1 MTPATRPSI
10 RPETPAD
17 FAEIHA
23 LVKTAF
29 ETAKVS
35 NGDEQNFVDR
45 LRAGPTYS
53 AELALVAV
61 EDGEIVGHVMLTTTA
76 IDTATGPRPLLLL
89 APLAVVLARRS
100 RGVGR
105 ALVEEVTARACA
117 LGHDAVVL
125 VGDPAY
131 YGRFGFRSSADFGVG
146 NTNGIPD
153 VHVQLLELVPGAL
166 EGVTGTL
173 TF

>member
-29 ETAKVS
+29 EPAKVS

-76 IDTATGPRPLLLL
+76 IAFSIATPAQAARLLDTAQFDTV
-89 APLAVVLARRS
+89 A
-100 RGVGR
+100 
-105 ALVEEVTARACA
+105 ACS
-117 LGHDAVVL
+117 
-125 VGDPAY
+125 GDQPA
-131 YGRFGFRSSADFGVG
+131 
-146 NTNGIPD
+146 TTT
-153 VHVQLLELVPGAL
+153 PGERKDKPAQS
-166 EGVTGTL
+166 
-173 TF
+173 